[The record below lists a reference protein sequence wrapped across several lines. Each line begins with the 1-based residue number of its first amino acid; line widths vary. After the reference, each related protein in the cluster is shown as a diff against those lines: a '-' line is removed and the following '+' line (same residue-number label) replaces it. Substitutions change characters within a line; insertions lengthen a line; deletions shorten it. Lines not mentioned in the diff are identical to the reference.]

1 MLPLRLFLGVTF
13 VFAGLQ
19 KLADPHFLDP
29 HSTGSID
36 AQLRAAAHSSPIG
49 GLLGGLVHQ
58 ATTVGIAI
66 ALGELAVG
74 VAALLG
80 LWTRVAAAGGLALSI
95 GFLLT
100 VSWHSHPYYLG
111 PDIVFAAAWTP
122 LLLAGAGDDPR
133 LSLDAY
139 LRRRAGAELG
149 LPDAQAVPVAFATVQ
164 RVCGGYDAGRCRYR
178 NGRSCGPDRCPVLA
192 MPSIDDG
199 AGGDRYDRRTFLGQ
213 ARAAAALVAG
223 GVVVSALTAG
233 VGRTLARRGGDPVAS
248 VPSAGGSSGA
258 GSGGGPP
265 TAGPPTSAPPRT
277 SRASGTPIGPASAV
291 PVGGVASFDD
301 PGTGSLAYVVQPTA
315 GNFRA
320 FSSVCPHAG
329 CQVGYARGANEFV
342 CPCHGARFDGTGG
355 LLQGPAQRSLRPIAI
370 AKGQDG
376 RLYVDG

>member
-19 KLADPHFLDP
+19 KLADPHFLDA
-29 HSTGSID
+29 HSTGSIH
-36 AQLRAAAHSSPIG
+36 AQLRAAAQSSPIG

-58 ATTVGIAI
+58 AAVVGIAI
-66 ALGELAVG
+66 ALAELAVG
-74 VAALLG
+74 VGALLG
-80 LWTRVAAAGGLALSI
+80 LWTRAAAAGGLALSI

-100 VSWHSHPYYLG
+100 VSWHTHPYYLG

-139 LRRRAGAELG
+139 LRRRTGAELG
-149 LPDAQAVPVAFATVQ
+149 LPDARAVPVAFATVQ
-164 RVCGGYDAGRCRYR
+164 RVCGGYDDGRCRYR
-178 NGRSCGPDRCPVLA
+178 NGRRCGPDRCPVLA
-192 MPSIDDG
+192 APAIDDG
-199 AGGDRYDRRTFLGQ
+199 ADGDRFNRRTFLGQ

-233 VGRTLARRGGDPVAS
+233 VGRTLARRGGDPVAAL
-248 VPSAGGSSGA
+248 PSAGGSSG
-258 GSGGGPP
+258 SGTGG
-265 TAGPPTSAPPRT
+265 APPTSGRQST
-277 SRASGTPIGPASAV
+277 GTASGTPIGPASAV
-291 PVGGVASFDD
+291 PVGAVATFDE
-301 PGTGSLAYVVQPTA
+301 PRTGSLAYVVQPTA

-329 CQVGYARGANEFV
+329 CQVGYSRGANEFV

-355 LLQGPAQRSLRPIAI
+355 LLQGPAQTSLSPIRI
-370 AKGQDG
+370 TKGQDG